1 MAVQNGFISKET
13 ATERI
18 AFYGTVGEWDRIM
31 KEYKQQ
37 QEADLLYEEDLLKA
51 QAATKPVTNNDTAQA
66 K

>member
-1 MAVQNGFISKET
+1 LSKET
-13 ATERI
+13 ATER
-18 AFYGTVGEWDRIM
+18 ASEYSTVGEWDRIM

-51 QAATKPVTNNDTAQA
+51 QAATKPVTNNDTTQA